1 MEAISAKNYV
11 SFIGIQTQCIEVELS
26 HHFKCMCPGC
36 DLNSQTSFLFLD
48 SSEEI
53 QPLNN

>member
-26 HHFKCMCPGC
+26 HHCKCMCTIASREQFKPIRMGGN
-36 DLNSQTSFLFLD
+36 LVVSYNS
-48 SSEEI
+48 E
-53 QPLNN
+53 